1 MSTTSTTQMIEAFRL
16 EAGAPLFFAS
26 NFKTG
31 PRNIH
36 TSELVEIDIIRE
48 DEDIAVPVPNI
59 TAGYRNNERTKYVNK
74 GFEPAVIKEQLTVVV
89 WEQLKRQAG
98 MNPFESPDFAAAV
111 GEQTLSGI
119 RVVSKKIRRT
129 CELMSA
135 QVMQTGAITIPDS
148 AGATIYSL
156 DFGVRATHKVTT
168 TAWAADGS
176 TGDPLG
182 DIGALSHVIRKDGK
196 RRPGRLAFGNGAMK
210 RFLKNAAVQAQ
221 LDKTKLNLG
230 ALDPANR
237 SEDATFYG
245 MVWIENYQYELWLY
259 DAYYKHPQTGTLT
272 PYLADNKMVMWSPN
286 ARLDMSFGRIP
297 KMAEPEGRAA
307 RFLPSRM
314 SIPEIGIDLQSYAY
328 FTPDGDNLVINLS
341 ARPLAIPTEL
351 DSFGCL
357 TVF

>member
-1 MSTTSTTQMIEAFRL
+1 MSSTSTIQML
-16 EAGAPLFFAS
+16 EQLRVIAGAPMFFAS

-36 TSELVEIDIIRE
+36 NTETIELDVVRE
-48 DEDIAVPVPNI
+48 DEDIAVPVPDI

-74 GFEPAVIKEQLTVVV
+74 GFTPPVIKEQITVVV
-89 WEQLKRQAG
+89 WEQFKRQPG
-98 MNPFESPDFAAAV
+98 MNPFENPDFARAA
-111 GEQTLSGI
+111 GEQVFSGL
-119 RVVSKKIRRT
+119 RLVANKVRRT
-129 CELMSA
+129 CELMSS
-135 QVMQTGAITIPDS
+135 QVMQSGTISIPDA
-148 AGATIYSL
+148 AGATIYTL
-156 DFGVRATHKVTT
+156 DFGVRAGHKVTT

-210 RFLKNAAVQAQ
+210 RFLKNAAVQTQ

-245 MVWIENYQYELWLY
+245 MIWVENYQYELWLY

-272 PYLADNKMVMWSPN
+272 PYLGDNKVVMWSPN
-286 ARLDMSFGRIP
+286 ARMDLSYGLIP
-297 KMAEPEGRAA
+297 KMTTPDARAA
-307 RFLPSRM
+307 NFLPPRM
-314 SIPEIGIDLQSYAY
+314 SIPEIGIDLQAFSY
-328 FTPDGDNLVINLS
+328 FTPDGDNLIVTLG
-341 ARPLAIPTEL
+341 ARPLTIPTEL